1 MGSGFV
7 YRWPEEQPAWILTHE
22 WERWYNDYCHFEETW
37 IIYNK
42 AAAKTSVQWPPCFFW
57 QWSNDAK
64 ICGIR
69 TVSIACMIKLLEK
82 MSVARIFASPT
93 TEEPFPMLN
102 GMSPPLAVVA
112 FGLLTCWFALSTFE
126 ITWCFYMVISFSL
139 FSGWSRSSTVSS
151 GSFSNASSDRP
162 SIVKGPF
169 PERVLV
175 SPTAFSTVL
184 LSYVPQPARPDG
196 NQMVRLKTRV
206 SNP

>member
-22 WERWYNDYCHFEETW
+22 WERWYNVYCHFEETW
-37 IIYNK
+37 IFYNK
-42 AAAKTSVQWPPCFFW
+42 TAAKTSVQWPLCFFW

-69 TVSIACMIKLLEK
+69 TVSTACMIPLLEV

-93 TEEPFPMLN
+93 TEEPFPTLN
-102 GMSPPLAVVA
+102 SMSPPLAVVD

-126 ITWCFYMVISFSL
+126 ITRCFNMVISFSL
-139 FSGWSRSSTVSS
+139 FSGLSRSSTVPS
-151 GSFSNASSDRP
+151 GSFSNASLDRP

-169 PERVLV
+169 PERV
-175 SPTAFSTVL
+175 
-184 LSYVPQPARPDG
+184 
-196 NQMVRLKTRV
+196 
-206 SNP
+206 